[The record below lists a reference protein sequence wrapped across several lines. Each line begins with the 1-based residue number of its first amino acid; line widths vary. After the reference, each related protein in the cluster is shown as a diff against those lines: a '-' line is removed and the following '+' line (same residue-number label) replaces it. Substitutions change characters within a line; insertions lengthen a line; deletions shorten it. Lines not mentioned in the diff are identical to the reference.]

1 MPALRTSIVLCTFNG
16 ARFLEP
22 QVASVFAQERAP
34 DEIVA
39 VDDAS
44 VDGSFVLLE
53 KLALRSPVAM
63 RVYRNEATLG
73 AARNFERAIAL
84 AQGDVIFLCDQ
95 DDVWSPEKTR
105 TLMTPFESD
114 ERVMLVHS
122 DAALVDAELRQ
133 LGVSLFQALG
143 LSKRERM
150 LEDRSRAFEVLLR
163 RSIVTG
169 ATAAIRREAFE
180 WATPFPPEWLHDEWL
195 AVIASLRGRLIRIE
209 RPLIQ
214 YRQHGANQIGAQ
226 RRGIVQKL
234 KFVLA
239 SGGDY
244 QRRKLDRMRQLRA
257 RLPELAAEPGA
268 LRLTDKTL
276 EHACVRASLSAA
288 RWRRVPTVLRELVN
302 LHYFR
307 YSVGWT
313 SAIRD
318 LLGPIDSELR

>member
-16 ARFLEP
+16 ASFLEP
-22 QVASVFAQERAP
+22 QVASLFAQEHAP

-44 VDGSFVLLE
+44 VDGSFALLE
-53 KLALRSPVAM
+53 ELSSHSPVPM
-63 RVYRNEATLG
+63 CVYRNEATLG

-84 AQGDVIFLCDQ
+84 ARGDVIFLCDQ
-95 DDVWSPEKTR
+95 DDVWSPGKTR
-105 TLMTPFESD
+105 TLIAPFESD

-122 DAALVDAELRQ
+122 DAALVDAELRP

-143 LSKRERM
+143 LSERERT
-150 LEDRSRAFEVLLR
+150 LEDRSRAFEVLLK

-169 ATAAIRREAFE
+169 ATAAIRRDVIE
-180 WATPFPPEWLHDEWL
+180 WAVPFPPEWLHDEWL
-195 AVIASLRGRLIRIE
+195 AVIASLRGRLIRID
-209 RPLIQ
+209 RPLIR

-226 RRGIVQKL
+226 RRGIVEKL

-239 SGGDY
+239 NGGDY
-244 QRRKLDRMRQLRA
+244 QRRKLARMRHLRA
-257 RLPELAAEPGA
+257 RLSELAAEPAA
-268 LRLTDKTL
+268 LRLTERTL
-276 EHACVRASLSAA
+276 EHAGARASLSAA
-288 RWRRVPTVLRELVN
+288 RWLRIPTVLRELVN

-307 YSVGWT
+307 YSSGWT

-318 LLGPIDSELR
+318 LVGPIDSELR